1 MSCLRLFAVLL
12 LTVQGFC
19 LADEGPHFDQV
30 VAPLIAQRCLSCH
43 GESDPKAGLNLSER
57 LAMLSGGE
65 SGSVV
70 IPGQPDQSLLWQYIE
85 SDMMP
90 PKKPLTAQEKDILR
104 RWIADG
110 AVWGSDRIDPFRFST
125 EERAGIDWWSLQQL
139 STVAPPPARSID
151 SSAHPIDRFLDQ
163 SLQANGLAMS
173 DEADRRTLIRRLS
186 FDLLG
191 LPPTTD
197 EVQQFVFAT
206 SEDAW
211 PRLVD
216 RFLESPHYGERWA
229 RHWLDIVRF
238 GESNGFEYDEP
249 RDSFWHYRDW
259 VIQALNQ
266 DMPYDQFVRMQLAG
280 DVLHPQDRH
289 AVAASG
295 FLVAGP
301 HNTTLPAND
310 AMRKSMAQ
318 DELEELAGTVG
329 QTFLGLTVNCA
340 RCHDHKF
347 DPISQKDYYS
357 FAAAFMGVT
366 HGERKVHVPLTDSQ
380 RKRLAAIDDEIRMAS
395 EKRQALEGPTRNLIL
410 SERAIDDRS
419 ETTPPTPLLHWE
431 FADGLQEIN
440 DSIGAMLN
448 GAARIDQGSLIV
460 DGKDSFV
467 ATAPI
472 PIEITE
478 KTLEVWIQLDRLD
491 QSGGAAIS
499 LQSPDGTVFDAIVYA
514 EREPA
519 MWMAGSNGFVR
530 TQPFH
535 GEPETDAADRFVHL
549 AIVYRSDG
557 TITGYRDGMP
567 YGQSYQSPALHTFP
581 AGKSQLVF
589 GLRHSP
595 VGGNRLLAGKISR
608 ALLYD
613 RALSAEEV
621 LASAQIRDRTFVSR
635 EQLLAKLSPDDR
647 SLYQQLTNRVTA
659 LQQEHSAIVA
669 SETRVIYTSLSTP
682 PAVARILKRGEV
694 TSPGPEVSPAGL
706 PAVTTLDS
714 DFGLAIDAT
723 DADRRVRMA
732 DWVTDDRNALF
743 ARVMVNR
750 LWHYHFGQGLVT
762 TPNDFGFNGG
772 RPSHPELLEWL
783 AAEFQ
788 QSGYSLK
795 AMHRLILTSA
805 AWRQSS
811 TLKPEAMTVDADNRL
826 LWRKFPVRLEAEAIR
841 DAALFVSGTLN
852 AEIGGRGYRDVEHYK
867 YRGSNFYRSLEE
879 AQADS
884 FRRTVYRFS
893 PRGGRNSLLDTF
905 DCPDPS
911 STAPKRAATVTPLQ
925 SLSLMNNSLVFRL
938 SDALADRVREQTGGS
953 PERQIVDV
961 YQRVFSRDP
970 TKSEIQQAVAFTAD
984 HGLSAF
990 CRVALNSNEFLYVQ

>member
-1 MSCLRLFAVLL
+1 MSCFRLFTVLI
-12 LTVQGFC
+12 LTAQGFC
-19 LADEGPHFDQV
+19 LADEGLHFDQV
-30 VAPLIAQRCLSCH
+30 LAPLIAQRCLSCH
-43 GESDPKAGLNLSER
+43 GESDPKGGLNLSEKK
-57 LAMLSGGE
+57 AMLSGGE
-65 SGSVV
+65 SGAVV

-90 PKKPLTAQEKDILR
+90 PKKPLTAPEKDILR
-104 RWIADG
+104 QWISDG
-110 AVWGSDRIDPFRFST
+110 AVWGTDRIDPFRFST
-125 EERAGIDWWSLQQL
+125 EERAGIDWWSLQPI
-139 STVAPPPARSID
+139 STVSPPQARSID
-151 SSAHPIDRFLDQ
+151 ASPHPIDRFLEQ
-163 SLQANGLAMS
+163 SLQANGLALS
-173 DEADRRTLIRRLS
+173 EEADRRTLIRRLS

-197 EVQQFVFAT
+197 DVQQFVNAT

-211 PRLVD
+211 PKLVD
-216 RFLESPHYGERWA
+216 QYLQSPHYGERWA

-249 RDSFWHYRDW
+249 RDNFWHYRDW

-266 DMPYDQFVRMQLAG
+266 DLPYDQFVRLQLAG

-380 RKRLAAIDDEIRMAS
+380 RQRLAAIDDEIPMAG
-395 EKRQALEGPTRNLIL
+395 EKRSALEEPARSTIL
-410 SERAIDDRS
+410 SERGIDNRS
-419 ETTPPTPLLHWE
+419 RVTVPTPLLHWE
-431 FADGLQEIN
+431 FGDGLQEISA
-440 DSIGAMLN
+440 SIGAELK
-448 GAARIDQGSLIV
+448 GAARIDQGALIL

-467 ATAPI
+467 ATTPI

-478 KTLEVWIQLDRLD
+478 KTLEAWVQLDRLD
-491 QSGGAAIS
+491 QSGGAVIS
-499 LQSPDGTVFDAIVYA
+499 LQAPDGTAFDAIVFA

-519 MWMAGSNGFVR
+519 MWMAGSDGFVR
-530 TQPFH
+530 THPFH
-535 GEPETDAADRFVHL
+535 GEPETDAAERFVHL

-557 TITGYRDGMP
+557 TVTGYRDGVP
-567 YGQSYQSPALHTFP
+567 YGRPYQSPGLQTFL
-581 AGKSQLVF
+581 AGKSQLLF

-595 VGGNRLLAGKISR
+595 PGGNRLLAGRISR

-613 RALSAEEV
+613 RALSAVEV
-621 LASAQIRDRTFVSR
+621 LASARSRDRTFVSR

-647 SLYQQLTNRVTA
+647 SQYQQLTDRLTA
-659 LQQEHSAIVA
+659 LKEEHSAIVT
-669 SETRVIYTSLSTP
+669 SETQVIYASLSTP
-682 PAVARILKRGEV
+682 PAVARILERGEV
-694 TSPGPEVSPAGL
+694 TSPGQEVSPAGL
-706 PAVTTLDS
+706 PAVTAVDS
-714 DFGLAIDAT
+714 DFGLPVSAT
-723 DADRRVRMA
+723 DAERRVQMA
-732 DWVTDDRNALF
+732 DWVTDGRNALF

-788 QSGYSLK
+788 RSGYSLK

-805 AWRQSS
+805 AWRQAS

-826 LWRKFPVRLEAEAIR
+826 LWRKSPVRLEAEVIR

-852 AEIGGRGYRDVEHYK
+852 SEVGGRGYRDVEHYK

-879 AQADS
+879 AQAAS

-938 SDALADRVREQTGGS
+938 SDALADRVREHS
-953 PERQIVDV
+953 KDSSERQIADV

-970 TKSEIQQAVAFTAD
+970 TEPEIQQAVAFTVR

-990 CRVALNSNEFLYVQ
+990 CRIALNSNEFLYVQ

>member
-1 MSCLRLFAVLL
+1 MSCFRLSAVLI
-12 LTVQGFC
+12 LTIQGYC
-19 LADEGPHFDQV
+19 LADEATHFDQV

-43 GESDPKAGLNLSER
+43 GESDSKAGLNLSEKK
-57 LAMLSGGE
+57 AMLSGGD
-65 SGSVV
+65 SGVAV

-90 PKKPLTAQEKDILR
+90 PKKPLASQEKDILR
-104 RWIADG
+104 RWIAEG

-125 EERAGIDWWSLQQL
+125 EERAGIDWWSLQPMGAV
-139 STVAPPPARSID
+139 SPPPARSID
-151 SSAHPIDRFLDQ
+151 SSPHPIDRFLDQ
-163 SLQANGLAMS
+163 SLQRNGLQLSA
-173 DEADRRTLIRRLS
+173 EADRRTLIRRLS

-191 LPPTTD
+191 LPPSTD
-197 EVQQFVFAT
+197 DVKQFVSES

-211 PRLVD
+211 LKLVD
-216 RFLESPHYGERWA
+216 RYLESPHYGERWA

-266 DMPYDQFVRMQLAG
+266 DLPYDQFVRLQLAG

-289 AVAASG
+289 AVAAAG

-310 AMRKSMAQ
+310 AMRMSMAQ
-318 DELEELAGTVG
+318 DELEELAGTVA

-366 HGERKVHVPLTDSQ
+366 HGERTIPVPLTDSQ
-380 RKRLAAIDDEIRMAS
+380 RQRLAAIDDEILMAS
-395 EKRQALEGPTRNLIL
+395 EKRRALEEPARHAIL
-410 SERAIDDRS
+410 SERAIGDRS
-419 ETTPPTPLLHWE
+419 EMTAPTPLLHWE
-431 FADGLQEIN
+431 FADGLQEIHA
-440 DSIGAMLN
+440 SISAELK
-448 GAARIDQGSLIV
+448 GAARIDQGALIV
-460 DGKDSFV
+460 DGKDSFA

-472 PIEITE
+472 PVEINE
-478 KTLEVWIQLDRLD
+478 KTLEVWVQLDRLD
-491 QSGGAAIS
+491 QAGGAAIS
-499 LQSPDGTVFDAIVYA
+499 LQTPDGMAFDAIVFG

-535 GEPETDAADRFVHL
+535 GEPETEAAERVVQL
-549 AIVYRSDG
+549 AIVYRKDG
-557 TITGYRDGMP
+557 TVTGYRDGVA
-567 YGQSYQSPALHTFP
+567 YGQPYQSPGLQTFA

-595 VGGNRLLAGKISR
+595 VGGNRLLAGRISR
-608 ALLYD
+608 AMLYD
-613 RALSAEEV
+613 RALSADEV
-621 LASAQIRDRTFVSR
+621 LASAQSRDRTFVSR
-635 EQLLAKLSPDDR
+635 EQLLAKLTSDDR
-647 SLYQQLTNRVTA
+647 NQHQQLTDRVTA
-659 LQQEHSAIVA
+659 LKQEHAAIVA
-669 SETRVIYTSLSTP
+669 SERQVIYTCLSTQ

-694 TSPGPEVSPAGL
+694 TSPGDEVRPAGL
-706 PAVTTLDS
+706 PAISTMDS
-714 DFGLAIDAT
+714 DFGLAVNVSDAE
-723 DADRRVRMA
+723 RRLHMA
-732 DWVTDDRNALF
+732 EWVTDRRNALF

-788 QSGYSLK
+788 RSSYSLK

-805 AWRQSS
+805 AWRQGS
-811 TLKPEAMTVDADNRL
+811 TMKPEAMTVDADNRL
-826 LWRKFPVRLEAEAIR
+826 LWRKSPVRLEAEVIR

-852 AEIGGRGYRDVEHYK
+852 AEVGGRGYRDVEHYK

-879 AQADS
+879 AQGTS

-911 STAPKRAATVTPLQ
+911 STSPKRAATVTPLQ
-925 SLSLMNNSLVFRL
+925 SLSLMNNSLIFRL
-938 SDALADRVREQTGGS
+938 SDALADRVREHAGDS
-953 PERQIVDV
+953 PERQIAEV
-961 YQRVFSRDP
+961 YQRVFSRDA
-970 TKSEIQQAVAFTAD
+970 SETEIRQAVEFTTE

-990 CRVALNSNEFLYVQ
+990 CRIALNSNEFLYVQ